1 MEAEIQ
7 TRHLNTPEDK
17 IKALKRD
24 NRRLMKELLEAKES
38 LEKCKKE
45 GETLVKYVAL
55 FEDLVR
61 DLLYLHYQ
69 SNLKVSFTNLEIC
82 TGERC
87 ITFRDYEELLIGL
100 RAAILLLK

>member
-1 MEAEIQ
+1 MEAKTQ
-7 TRHLNTPEDK
+7 NRHVSITEDK
-17 IKALKRD
+17 IKVLKRD

-38 LEKCKKE
+38 LEKCRKE
-45 GETLVKYVAL
+45 GETLVKYVGL

-69 SNLKVSFTNLEIC
+69 GNLKVSFTNLEIC